1 MIDIVN
7 TLKDKAELKG
17 WIPVVGAKNIQS
29 YTLSQKDL
37 TTGKSAL
44 MIDLPTS
51 SAIITNGTWSE
62 HTYNIELLLVR
73 KFEEFT
79 KSSVSETTEQK
90 YNNRLFELQEDFD
103 TFLYEVFQCA
113 RVSKVTSINYSY
125 VMNILSKSVDGVLC
139 NIRFE
144 A

>member
-7 TLKDKAELKG
+7 TLKERAELIG
-17 WIPVVGAKNIQS
+17 WIPVIGAKNIQS

-44 MIDLPTS
+44 MIDLPTA
-51 SAIITNGTWSE
+51 SAIVSNGTWSE
-62 HTYNIELLLVR
+62 HAYSIELLLVR

-103 TFLYEVFQCA
+103 TFLYQVFQCA
-113 RVSKVTSINYSY
+113 GVSKITAMNYSY
-125 VMNILSKSVDGVLC
+125 VMNVLSKSVDGVLC
-139 NIRFE
+139 TVRFE

>member
-17 WIPVVGAKNIQS
+17 WVPVIGAKNIQS
-29 YTLSQKDL
+29 YSLSQKDL

-51 SAIITNGTWSE
+51 SAILSNGNWTE
-62 HTYNIELLLVR
+62 HSYSIELLLVR

-79 KSSVSETTEQK
+79 TSSVKETTEQK
-90 YNNRLFELQEDFD
+90 YNNRLFDLQEDFD

-113 RVSKVTSINYSY
+113 GLTRITAINYSY
-125 VMNILSKSVDGVLC
+125 VMNVLSKSVDGVLC
-139 NIRFE
+139 TVKFE
-144 A
+144 G

>member
-7 TLKDKAELKG
+7 TLKERAEIVG
-17 WIPVVGAKNIQS
+17 WIPVIGAKNIQS

-44 MIDLPTS
+44 MIDLPTA
-51 SAIITNGTWSE
+51 SAIVSNGTWSE
-62 HTYNIELLLVR
+62 HAYSIELLLVR

-103 TFLYEVFQCA
+103 TFLYQVFQCA
-113 RVSKVTSINYSY
+113 GVTKITAINYSY
-125 VMNILSKSVDGVLC
+125 VMNVLSKSVDGVLC
-139 NIRFE
+139 TVRFE

>member
-7 TLKDKAELKG
+7 TLKERAEIVG
-17 WIPVVGAKNIQS
+17 WIPVIGAKNIQS
-29 YTLSQKDL
+29 YTISQKDL

-44 MIDLPTS
+44 MIDLPTA
-51 SAIITNGTWSE
+51 SAIVSNGTWSE
-62 HTYNIELLLVR
+62 HAYSIELLLVR

-103 TFLYEVFQCA
+103 TFLYQVFQCA
-113 RVSKVTSINYSY
+113 GVSKITAINYSY
-125 VMNILSKSVDGVLC
+125 VMNVLSKSVDGVLC
-139 NIRFE
+139 NVRFE

>member
-7 TLKDKAELKG
+7 TLKEKAELKG

-51 SAIITNGTWSE
+51 SAIISNGTWSE
-62 HTYNIELLLVR
+62 HTYSIELLLVR

-139 NIRFE
+139 SIRFE

>member
-7 TLKDKAELKG
+7 TLKDKAELKE
-17 WIPVVGAKNIQS
+17 WIPVIGAKNIQS
-29 YTLSQKDL
+29 YSLSQKDL

-44 MIDLPTS
+44 MIDLPTA
-51 SAIITNGTWSE
+51 SAIISGNTWSE
-62 HTYNIELLLVR
+62 HTYTMDLMLVR

-79 KSSVSETTEQK
+79 TSSVKETTEQK

-113 RVSKVTSINYSY
+113 GLTKITAINYSY
-125 VMNILSKSVDGVLC
+125 VMNVFSKSVDGVLC
-139 NIRFE
+139 TVRFE

>member
-7 TLKDKAELKG
+7 TLKERAEIVG
-17 WIPVVGAKNIQS
+17 WIPVIGAKNIQS

-44 MIDLPTS
+44 MIDLPTA
-51 SAIITNGTWSE
+51 SAIVSNGTWSE
-62 HTYNIELLLVR
+62 HSYSIELLLVR

-79 KSSVSETTEQK
+79 RSSVSETTEQK

-103 TFLYEVFQCA
+103 TFLYQVFQCA
-113 RVSKVTSINYSY
+113 GVSKITTINYSY
-125 VMNILSKSVDGVLC
+125 VMNVLSKSVDGVLC
-139 NIRFE
+139 NVRFE

>member
-7 TLKDKAELKG
+7 TLKEKAELKG

-103 TFLYEVFQCA
+103 TFLYAVFQCA

>member
-7 TLKDKAELKG
+7 TLKEKAELID

-29 YTLSQKDL
+29 YTLQQKDL

-62 HTYNIELLLVR
+62 HTYSIELLLVR

-139 NIRFE
+139 SIRFE

>member
-17 WIPVVGAKNIQS
+17 WIPVIGAKNIQS

-51 SAIITNGTWSE
+51 SAIISNGTWSE

-113 RVSKVTSINYSY
+113 GVSKVTSINYSY

-139 NIRFE
+139 TIRFE

>member
-17 WIPVVGAKNIQS
+17 WIPVIGAKNIQS

-51 SAIITNGTWSE
+51 SAIIMNGTWSE

>member
-7 TLKDKAELKG
+7 TLKERAELVG
-17 WIPVVGAKNIQS
+17 WVPVIGAKNIQS

-44 MIDLPTS
+44 MIDLPTA
-51 SAIITNGTWSE
+51 SAIVSNGTWSE
-62 HTYNIELLLVR
+62 HAYSIELLLVR

-103 TFLYEVFQCA
+103 TFLYQVFQCA
-113 RVSKVTSINYSY
+113 GVTKITAINYSY
-125 VMNILSKSVDGVLC
+125 VMNVLSKSVDGVLC
-139 NIRFE
+139 TVRFE

>member
-7 TLKDKAELKG
+7 TLKERAELTG
-17 WIPVVGAKNIQS
+17 WIPVIGAKNIQS

-44 MIDLPTS
+44 MIDLPTA
-51 SAIITNGTWSE
+51 SAIVSNGTWSE
-62 HTYNIELLLVR
+62 HSYSIELLLVR

-79 KSSVSETTEQK
+79 RSSISETTEQK

-103 TFLYEVFQCA
+103 TLLYQVFQCA
-113 RVSKVTSINYSY
+113 GVSKITTINYSY
-125 VMNILSKSVDGVLC
+125 VMNVLSKSVDGVLC
-139 NIRFE
+139 NVRFE

>member
-1 MIDIVN
+1 
-7 TLKDKAELKG
+7 
-17 WIPVVGAKNIQS
+17 
-29 YTLSQKDL
+29 
-37 TTGKSAL
+37 

-51 SAIITNGTWSE
+51 SAIISNGTWSE
-62 HTYNIELLLVR
+62 HTYSIELMLVR

-139 NIRFE
+139 TIRFE

>member
-7 TLKDKAELKG
+7 TLKERAEIVG

-44 MIDLPTS
+44 MIDLPTA
-51 SAIITNGTWSE
+51 SAIVSNGTWSE
-62 HTYNIELLLVR
+62 HAYSIELLLVR

-103 TFLYEVFQCA
+103 TFLYQVFQCA
-113 RVSKVTSINYSY
+113 GVSKITAINYSY
-125 VMNILSKSVDGVLC
+125 VMNVLSKSVDGVLC
-139 NIRFE
+139 TVRFE

>member
-7 TLKDKAELKG
+7 TLKERAEIVG
-17 WIPVVGAKNIQS
+17 WIPVIGAKNIQS

-44 MIDLPTS
+44 MIDLPTA
-51 SAIITNGTWSE
+51 SAIVSNGTWSE
-62 HTYNIELLLVR
+62 HSYSIELLLVR

-79 KSSVSETTEQK
+79 RSSISETTEQK

-103 TFLYEVFQCA
+103 TFIYQVFQCA
-113 RVSKVTSINYSY
+113 GVSKITAIDYSY
-125 VMNILSKSVDGVLC
+125 VMNVLSKSVDGVLC
-139 NIRFE
+139 NVRFE

>member
-7 TLKDKAELKG
+7 TLKERAELIG
-17 WIPVVGAKNIQS
+17 WIPVIGAKNIQS

-44 MIDLPTS
+44 MIDLPTA
-51 SAIITNGTWSE
+51 SAIVSNGTWSE
-62 HTYNIELLLVR
+62 HAYSIELLLVR

-103 TFLYEVFQCA
+103 TFLYQVFQCA
-113 RVSKVTSINYSY
+113 GVSKITAINYSY
-125 VMNILSKSVDGVLC
+125 VMNVLSKSVDGVLC
-139 NIRFE
+139 TVKFE
-144 A
+144 G

>member
-7 TLKDKAELKG
+7 TLKEKAELKG
-17 WIPVVGAKNIQS
+17 WIPVIGAKNIQS

-51 SAIITNGTWSE
+51 SAIISNGTWSE

>member
-7 TLKDKAELKG
+7 TLKEKAELKE
-17 WIPVVGAKNIQS
+17 WIPVIGAKNIQS
-29 YTLSQKDL
+29 YSLSQKDL

-44 MIDLPTS
+44 MIDLPTA
-51 SAIITNGTWSE
+51 SAILTNGTWSE
-62 HTYNIELLLVR
+62 HTYSIELLLVR

-79 KSSVSETTEQK
+79 ASSVKETTEQK

-113 RVSKVTSINYSY
+113 GLTKITAINYSY
-125 VMNILSKSVDGVLC
+125 VINVFSKSVDGVLC
-139 NIRFE
+139 TVRFE
-144 A
+144 G

>member
-7 TLKDKAELKG
+7 TLKERAEIVG
-17 WIPVVGAKNIQS
+17 WIPVIGAKNIQS

-44 MIDLPTS
+44 MIDLPTA
-51 SAIITNGTWSE
+51 SAIVSNGTWSE
-62 HTYNIELLLVR
+62 HVYSIELLLVR

-79 KSSVSETTEQK
+79 KSSISETTEQK

-103 TFLYEVFQCA
+103 TFLYQVFQCA
-113 RVSKVTSINYSY
+113 GVSKITAINYSY
-125 VMNILSKSVDGVLC
+125 VMNVLSKSVDGVLC
-139 NIRFE
+139 TVRFE

>member
-1 MIDIVN
+1 MIYIVN
-7 TLKDKAELKG
+7 TLKERAEIVG
-17 WIPVVGAKNIQS
+17 WIPVIGAKNIQS

-44 MIDLPTS
+44 MIDLPTA
-51 SAIITNGTWSE
+51 SAIVSNGTWSE
-62 HTYNIELLLVR
+62 HSYSIELLLVR

-79 KSSVSETTEQK
+79 RSSISETTEQK

-103 TFLYEVFQCA
+103 TFLYQVFQCA
-113 RVSKVTSINYSY
+113 GVSKITAINYSY
-125 VMNILSKSVDGVLC
+125 VMNVLSKSVDGVLC
-139 NIRFE
+139 NVRFE

>member
-7 TLKDKAELKG
+7 TLKERAEIVG
-17 WIPVVGAKNIQS
+17 WIPVIGAKNIQS

-44 MIDLPTS
+44 MIDLPTA
-51 SAIITNGTWSE
+51 SAIVSNGTWSE
-62 HTYNIELLLVR
+62 HSYSIELLLVR

-79 KSSVSETTEQK
+79 RSSVSETTEQK

-103 TFLYEVFQCA
+103 TFIYQVFQCA
-113 RVSKVTSINYSY
+113 GVSKITTINYSY
-125 VMNILSKSVDGVLC
+125 VMNVLSKSVDGVLC
-139 NIRFE
+139 NVRFE

>member
-1 MIDIVN
+1 MIDII
-7 TLKDKAELKG
+7 TILKEKAEIKG

-29 YTLSQKDL
+29 YSLHQKDL

-44 MIDLPTS
+44 LIDLPTS
-51 SAIITNGTWSE
+51 SAIISNWTWSE
-62 HTYNIELLLVR
+62 HTYSIELLLVR

-113 RVSKVTSINYSY
+113 GVSKVTSINYSY

-139 NIRFE
+139 SIRFE

>member
-1 MIDIVN
+1 
-7 TLKDKAELKG
+7 LKDKAELKG
-17 WIPVVGAKNIQS
+17 WIPVIGAKNIQS

-90 YNNRLFELQEDFD
+90 YNNMLFELQED
-103 TFLYEVFQCA
+103 L
-113 RVSKVTSINYSY
+113 
-125 VMNILSKSVDGVLC
+125 
-139 NIRFE
+139 IRFCMKYFSVQ
-144 A
+144 AFQK

>member
-7 TLKDKAELKG
+7 TLKERAEIVG
-17 WIPVVGAKNIQS
+17 WIPVIGAKNIQS

-44 MIDLPTS
+44 MIDLPTA
-51 SAIITNGTWSE
+51 SAIVSNGTWSE
-62 HTYNIELLLVR
+62 HSYSIELLLVR

-79 KSSVSETTEQK
+79 RSSISETTEQK

-103 TFLYEVFQCA
+103 TFLYQVFQCA
-113 RVSKVTSINYSY
+113 GVSKITAINYSY
-125 VMNILSKSVDGVLC
+125 VMNVLSKSVDGVLC
-139 NIRFE
+139 NVRFE

>member
-7 TLKDKAELKG
+7 TLKGRAELVG
-17 WIPVVGAKNIQS
+17 WVPVIGAKNIQS

-44 MIDLPTS
+44 MIDLPTA
-51 SAIITNGTWSE
+51 SAIVSNGTWSE
-62 HTYNIELLLVR
+62 HSYSIELLLVR

-103 TFLYEVFQCA
+103 TFLYQVFQCA
-113 RVSKVTSINYSY
+113 GISKITAINYSY
-125 VMNILSKSVDGVLC
+125 VMNVLSKSVDGVLC
-139 NIRFE
+139 NVRFE

>member
-7 TLKDKAELKG
+7 TLKERAELTG
-17 WIPVVGAKNIQS
+17 WIPVIGAKNIQS

-44 MIDLPTS
+44 MIDLPTA
-51 SAIITNGTWSE
+51 SAIVSNGTWSE
-62 HTYNIELLLVR
+62 HSYSIELLLVR

-79 KSSVSETTEQK
+79 RSSISETTEQK

-103 TFLYEVFQCA
+103 TFLYQVFQCA
-113 RVSKVTSINYSY
+113 GVSKITAINYSY

-139 NIRFE
+139 TIRFE

>member
-7 TLKDKAELKG
+7 TLKERAEIVG
-17 WIPVVGAKNIQS
+17 WIPVIGAKNIQS

-44 MIDLPTS
+44 MIDLPTA
-51 SAIITNGTWSE
+51 SAIVSKGTWSE
-62 HTYNIELLLVR
+62 HSYSIELLLVR

-79 KSSVSETTEQK
+79 RSSISETTEQK

-103 TFLYEVFQCA
+103 TFLYQVFQCA
-113 RVSKVTSINYSY
+113 GVSKITTINYSY
-125 VMNILSKSVDGVLC
+125 VMNVAKKSLVAEVSVS
-139 NIRFE
+139 NVFI
-144 A
+144 